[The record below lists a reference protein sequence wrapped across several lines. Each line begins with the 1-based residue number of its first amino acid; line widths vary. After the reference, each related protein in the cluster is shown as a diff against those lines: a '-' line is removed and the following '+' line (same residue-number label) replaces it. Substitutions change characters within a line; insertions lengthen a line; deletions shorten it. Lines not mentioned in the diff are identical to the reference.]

1 MIFTEPQREFSP
13 LIVATSGNKLHMET
27 INLLDLNQKKKRFD
41 LGIMMILGTD
51 DYFLN
56 LIIAWQTIYW
66 LIKFFFLITICWKP
80 HEGPPTGS
88 NP

>member
-1 MIFTEPQREFSP
+1 MIFTGPQREFSP
-13 LIVATSGNKLHMET
+13 LIVATSGNKLHMEN
-27 INLLDLNQKKKRFD
+27 INLLDLNQKKKSFD

-66 LIKFFFLITICWKP
+66 LIKFF
-80 HEGPPTGS
+80 
-88 NP
+88 

>member
-1 MIFTEPQREFSP
+1 
-13 LIVATSGNKLHMET
+13 
-27 INLLDLNQKKKRFD
+27 
-41 LGIMMILGTD
+41 MILGTD

-56 LIIAWQTIYW
+56 LIIARQTIYW

-80 HEGPPTGS
+80 HEGPSTGS